1 MDALYK
7 QLTESEMSMIKARL
21 LAWQEHDDISW
32 IMRTHG
38 DINYALHALFML
50 SSSGMVAKFYKR
62 GIFQGILVFDV
73 GVPWW
78 TSRRVVSELF
88 VLAAP
93 GVVGLQREVI
103 AELDVIADR
112 YGADLIVSGNMFQAN
127 NNLIGNG
134 YKKCGFSQEC
144 STYVKEAIYE
154 G

>member
-1 MDALYK
+1 MDTLYK

-21 LAWQEHDDISW
+21 LSWQEHGDISW
-32 IMRTHG
+32 IMRTYG
-38 DINYALHALFML
+38 DISYILPALLML
-50 SSSGMVAKFYKR
+50 SSSGMVAKFYRR

-73 GVPWW
+73 GIPWW
-78 TSRRVVSELF
+78 TSRRVISELF

-93 GVVGLQREVI
+93 GVVGFQRAAI

-134 YKKCGFSQEC
+134 YKKCGYRQEC
-144 STYVKEAIYE
+144 STYVKENTK
-154 G
+154 